1 MSPLKGALLA
11 AAAWV
16 FVLVALCFV
25 HTDVLMKGKLS
36 AEEDERVSH
45 RYGEVAG
52 YGTVIAGVATFLML
66 KSTSRD

>member
-11 AAAWV
+11 AGAW
-16 FVLVALCFV
+16 FLVLLAVNFV
-25 HTDVLMKGKLS
+25 HTDVVMKGKLS
-36 AEEDERVSH
+36 REQDEIVSR

-52 YGTVIAGVATFLML
+52 YGTVLAGVATFLML

>member
-1 MSPLKGALLA
+1 MSPLKGALIAAVAWFLVMLA
-11 AAAWV
+11 V
-16 FVLVALCFV
+16 NFI
-25 HTDVLMKGKLS
+25 HTDVVMKGKLS
-36 AEEDERVSH
+36 AEDDERVSR